1 MTTKLNLTI
10 DEELVEDIKKFA
22 KKNKRSVSQIVSEQL
37 KQVLAKPGKKKI
49 PFSQRAAGIIKGG
62 GKFKNLDKL
71 RDAYLKEKYGL

>member
-10 DEELVEDIKKFA
+10 EEEIVVDIKKFA
-22 KKNKRSVSQIVSEQL
+22 KKNKRSVSQIVAEQL
-37 KQVLAKPGKKKI
+37 KIVLAKPSKKKA

-62 GKFKNLDKL
+62 KFNDLNKL